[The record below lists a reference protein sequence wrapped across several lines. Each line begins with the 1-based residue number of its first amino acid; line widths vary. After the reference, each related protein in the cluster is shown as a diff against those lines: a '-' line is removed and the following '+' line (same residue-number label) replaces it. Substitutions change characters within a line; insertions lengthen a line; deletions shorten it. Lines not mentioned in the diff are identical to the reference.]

1 MKPVRR
7 FTNTIKRNIMRMSKR
22 LIFVIAMLVGFG
34 QVSNAQKFAY
44 VDSQYILEKMPEYKE
59 AQKKLDDLS
68 ASWQKEVEAKYQEID
83 KLFKDY
89 QKEQIL
95 LPEDMK
101 IKRQD
106 EMAAKEKE
114 VKDFQ
119 KSKFGVNG
127 ELFTKRQEWIKPIQE
142 KIFKAIKDIA
152 EQGSYTFVFDKANN
166 ANILYADPK
175 NDKTDAVIKKLGIN

>member
-1 MKPVRR
+1 MK
-7 FTNTIKRNIMRMSKR
+7 TL
-22 LIFVIAMLVGFG
+22 LIAIAMFVGLG
-34 QVSNAQKFAY
+34 STLNAQKFAY
-44 VDSQYILEKMPEYKE
+44 VDSQYILEKMPEYKD

-68 ASWQKEVEAKYQEID
+68 AKWQKEVEAKYQEID
-83 KLFKDY
+83 KLYKDY

-106 EMAAKEKE
+106 EIAAKEKE

-119 KSKFGVNG
+119 KAKFGVNG
-127 ELFTKRQEWIKPIQE
+127 ELFTKRQEWIKPVQE
-142 KIFKAIKDIA
+142 KIYKAIKEIA

-175 NDKTDAVIKKLGIN
+175 NDKTDAVIKKLGITN

>member
-1 MKPVRR
+1 MMR
-7 FTNTIKRNIMRMSKR
+7 F
-22 LIFVIAMLVGFG
+22 LIAIALFIGMGTTA
-34 QVSNAQKFAY
+34 NAQKFAY

-68 ASWQKEVEAKYQEID
+68 AGWQKEIETKYQEIE
-83 KLFKDY
+83 KLYKDY
-89 QKEQIL
+89 QKEEIL
-95 LPEDMK
+95 LPTDMK
-101 IKRQD
+101 IKRQ
-106 EMAAKEKE
+106 EEIAAKEKE

-119 KSKFGVNG
+119 KSKFGVQG

-142 KIFKAIKDIA
+142 KIYKAIKEIA

-175 NDKTDAVIKKLGIN
+175 NDKTEAVIKKLSIN

>member
-1 MKPVRR
+1 
-7 FTNTIKRNIMRMSKR
+7 MSKKF
-22 LIFVIAMLVGFG
+22 LIAIALFVGLGSTM
-34 QVSNAQKFAY
+34 NAQKFAY

-68 ASWQKEVEAKYQEID
+68 ASWQKEVETKYQEID
-83 KLFKDY
+83 KLYKDY

-101 IKRQD
+101 IKRQ
-106 EMAAKEKE
+106 EEIATKEKE

-119 KSKFGVNG
+119 KSKFGVSG

-142 KIFKAIKDIA
+142 KIYKAIKEIA
-152 EQGSYTFVFDKANN
+152 ETGSYTFVFDKANN

-175 NDKTDAVIKKLGIN
+175 NDKTEAVIKKLSIN

>member
-1 MKPVRR
+1 MK
-7 FTNTIKRNIMRMSKR
+7 S
-22 LIFVIAMLVGFG
+22 LVIAVTLLVGLG
-34 QVSNAQKFAY
+34 TAVNAQKFAY

-68 ASWQKEVEAKYQEID
+68 ANWEKEVAAKYQEID
-83 KLFKDY
+83 KLYKDY

-106 EMAAKEKE
+106 EIAAKEKE
-114 VKDFQ
+114 VKEFQ
-119 KSKFGVNG
+119 KSKFGVKG

-142 KIFKAIKDIA
+142 KIFKAIKEIA

-175 NDKTDAVIKKLGIN
+175 NDKTDAVIKKLSIN